1 MEWLIIQVQYPVVLN
16 YLEQQ
21 VVFNVYGVHVVII
34 DDVGNTYLNKMIK
47 TNVIMEY
54 LGKTM
59 KINLGE
65 NSSFFLF

>member
-54 LGKTM
+54 LGKTI
-59 KINLGE
+59 KKR
-65 NSSFFLF
+65 SWRK

>member
-1 MEWLIIQVQYPVVLN
+1 
-16 YLEQQ
+16 

-65 NSSFFLF
+65 NSSVFFLEI